1 MDSFEN
7 ISDCSNYIS
16 STIMYRVVSKL
27 STNKITSISYRSMY
41 IIYYNYSKLTLFFFQ
56 RVNIQLRRQQSV

>member
-27 STNKITSISYRSMY
+27 STNKIIVDKLSFDV
-41 IIYYNYSKLTLFFFQ
+41 YNLLQLFKTNFIFFPTD
-56 RVNIQLRRQQSV
+56 

>member
-27 STNKITSISYRSMY
+27 STNKIIVDKLSFDV
-41 IIYYNYSKLTLFFFQ
+41 YNLLQLFKINFIFFPTG
-56 RVNIQLRRQQSV
+56 